1 MCWSLPL
8 GPLLYLPMAFS
19 FSPQLKSFQK
29 IFPEANTCNIVYRLP
44 VHKDYGPY
52 FNGLKRKWKAQSA
65 SSFVGGSTALSL
77 FYRRINDT
85 SAAAQVSKGL
95 V

>member
-1 MCWSLPL
+1 MECVGLSVCYVCVCDLFVSGVCLCDDPD
-8 GPLLYLPMAFS
+8 
-19 FSPQLKSFQK
+19 
-29 IFPEANTCNIVYRLP
+29 I
-44 VHKDYGPY
+44 GPY
-52 FNGLKRKWKAQSA
+52 FNGLKRKRKAQSA